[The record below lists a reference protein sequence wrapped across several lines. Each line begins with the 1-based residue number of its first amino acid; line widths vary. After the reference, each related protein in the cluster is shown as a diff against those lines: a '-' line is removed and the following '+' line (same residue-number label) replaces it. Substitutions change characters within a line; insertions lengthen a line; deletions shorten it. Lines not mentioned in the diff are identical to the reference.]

1 MPAPVILWRVGN
13 VICRSRTL
21 DADQIEIT
29 LARDTEI
36 FERAVFS
43 DSHAA
48 SDYAIAKMY
57 AYNAHVSPP
66 VQDLPDDET

>member
-1 MPAPVILWRVGN
+1 MPAPVILWQVGN

-21 DADQIEIT
+21 DIDQIEIT

-43 DSHAA
+43 DSNAA
-48 SDYAIAKMY
+48 TEYAITKMHT
-57 AYNAHVSPP
+57 YNAHVTPSRC
-66 VQDLPDDET
+66 DIPDSD